1 MTLPYALKRI
11 GHQAVLFASD
21 FPHETNL
28 ERAKH
33 EIEELMNHAELS
45 DEAKQAI
52 FHDNTVRFY
61 GPRLTRQQAKTS
73 AL

>member
-1 MTLPYALKRI
+1 M
-11 GHQAVLFASD
+11 LFASD
-21 FPHETNL
+21 FPHETNI

-33 EIEELMNHAELS
+33 EIEELLHHEELS

-52 FHDNTVRFY
+52 FHDNIVRFY
-61 GPRLTRQQAKTS
+61 GPRVAPEQAKRP

>member
-1 MTLPYALKRI
+1 MQRI

-21 FPHETNL
+21 FPHETNI

-52 FHDNTVRFY
+52 FHDNIVRFY
-61 GPRLTRQQAKTS
+61 GPRFVKQQAKS
-73 AL
+73 ASL